1 MQESRLENPGNS
13 FAAQY
18 HIDIFA
24 PPDRVWDW
32 LSRVELWADW
42 RQDVSNSFWLDDKGR
57 DRMMKWRLRK
67 LLGFT
72 ARVVKWRSER
82 EMAWEAVSY
91 GAHITHSVRIEGDF
105 KRTSVDLEV
114 AGHGGVLNMY
124 LLRSAFRQ
132 QLNRSNEIW
141 LGALKAKLEAGKDDG
156 VAPPPA
162 NRDNPF
168 INNVKLP
175 SERTGFES

>member
-1 MQESRLENPGNS
+1 MQEPGLGNPENT
-13 FAAQY
+13 FVAQY

-32 LSRVELWADW
+32 LSRVELWSDW
-42 RQDVSNSFWLDDKGR
+42 RQDVSSSHWLRSDGQ
-57 DRMMKWRLRK
+57 DRRMKWRLRK

-72 ARVVKWRSER
+72 ARVVSWQHER
-82 EMAWEAVSY
+82 GMAWDAVSY
-91 GAHITHSVRIEGDF
+91 GARISHAIRIEGDYR
-105 KRTSVDLEV
+105 RTSVDLEV
-114 AGHGGVLNMY
+114 AGRGGLLNVY
-124 LLRSAFRQ
+124 LLRGAFSQ

-156 VAPPPA
+156 IAPPPA
-162 NRDNPF
+162 GRDNPF

>member
-1 MQESRLENPGNS
+1 MREPWPVNPTKS
-13 FAAQY
+13 FVAQY

-24 PPDRVWDW
+24 PPDKVWDW

-42 RQDVSNSFWLDDKGR
+42 RQDVSSSQWLRSDGQ
-57 DRMMKWRLRK
+57 DRRIKWRLRK

-72 ARVVKWRSER
+72 ARVVSWRRER
-82 EMAWEAVSY
+82 EMVWDAVSY
-91 GAHITHSVRIEGDF
+91 GARISHVIRIEGDF

-114 AGHGGVLNMY
+114 LGHGGVLNVY
-124 LLRSAFRQ
+124 LLRNAFSQ

-141 LGALKAKLEAGKDDG
+141 LGSLKAKLEAGKDDG
-156 VAPPPA
+156 ISPPPA
-162 NRDNPF
+162 GRDNPF